1 MGRGDFVVNSQ
12 QDVPEVLNY
21 LLDNFCGISVLSQD
35 QIKVVIR
42 NMITC
47 MNCLQSDD
55 RQDIHMILKLN
66 VAGNV
71 NPAFKN
77 YLNEEV
83 ILNRECP
90 VCLSKHNASLE
101 KRVVVAGKY
110 VIIHLKRYLLNDGGW
125 VKDMSLVNCVS
136 EQLYFSVD
144 LDDEVQC
151 RKSFFFLFFSIWLD
165 VPHLTNEHRTQDC
178 IAS

>member
-1 MGRGDFVVNSQ
+1 MNSQ

-21 LLDNFCGISVLSQD
+21 LLDNFW
-35 QIKVVIR
+35 
-42 NMITC
+42 ITC
-47 MNCLQSDD
+47 TNCFQSVD
-55 RQDIHMILKLN
+55 QEDIHMILKLN

-71 NPAFKN
+71 NSAFNN

-110 VIIHLKRYLLNDGGW
+110 IIIHLKRYKFTGENTN
-125 VKDMSLVNCVS
+125 M
-136 EQLYFSVD
+136 
-144 LDDEVQC
+144 
-151 RKSFFFLFFSIWLD
+151 FFPI
-165 VPHLTNEHRTQDC
+165 
-178 IAS
+178 